1 MINLQDYTIHQY
13 ASMLKNNVESNREL
27 ISEIDA
33 ELSKQ
38 LSNFGT
44 GENIALFLLQKDL
57 LVLQCKIALAFLDMD
72 EEVQKKLSKRI
83 ETLRKEVE
91 RLSQKENKKTP
102 YKSFLTWILSVE
114 KHLQFS
120 INRENDLEYLV
131 EATTQMLTFYENQ
144 KRQLEENKAK
154 R

>member
-13 ASMLKNNVESNREL
+13 ASMLKNNVESNKEL

-57 LVLQCKIALAFLDMD
+57 LVLQCKMALAFLDMD
-72 EEVQKKLSKRI
+72 EEIQKKLSKRI
-83 ETLRKEVE
+83 ESLRKEVE

-144 KRQLEENKAK
+144 KRQLDENKAK

>member
-1 MINLQDYTIHQY
+1 MINLQDFTIHQY
-13 ASMLKNNVESNREL
+13 ALMLKNNVESNKEL

-57 LVLQCKIALAFLDMD
+57 LVLQYKMALAFLDMD

-83 ETLRKEVE
+83 ESLRKEVE

-120 INRENDLEYLV
+120 INRENDLEYLI

>member
-13 ASMLKNNVESNREL
+13 ASMLKNNVESNKEL
-27 ISEIDA
+27 ISQIDA

-57 LVLQCKIALAFLDMD
+57 LVLQCKMTLAFLDMD
-72 EEVQKKLSKRI
+72 DEIQKKLSKRI
-83 ETLRKEVE
+83 EALRKEVE
-91 RLSQKENKKTP
+91 RLSKKENKKTP

-120 INRENDLEYLV
+120 INRDNDLEYLV
-131 EATTQMLTFYENQ
+131 EATTQMLNFYENQ

-154 R
+154 K

>member
-13 ASMLKNNVESNREL
+13 ASMLKNNVESNNEL
-27 ISEIDA
+27 ISQIDA

-38 LSNFGT
+38 LSNFGA

-57 LVLQCKIALAFLDMD
+57 LVLQCKMTLAFLDIDD
-72 EEVQKKLSKRI
+72 ELQKKLSNRI
-83 ETLRKEVE
+83 EALRKEVE

-120 INRENDLEYLV
+120 INRDNDLEYLV
-131 EATTQMLTFYENQ
+131 EATTQMLNFYENQ

>member
-13 ASMLKNNVESNREL
+13 ASMLKNNVESNKEL
-27 ISEIDA
+27 ISQIDA

-38 LSNFGT
+38 LSNFGA

-57 LVLQCKIALAFLDMD
+57 LVLQCKMTLAFLDMD
-72 EEVQKKLSKRI
+72 DELQKKLSKRI
-83 ETLRKEVE
+83 EALRKEVE
-91 RLSQKENKKTP
+91 RLSKKENKKTP

-120 INRENDLEYLV
+120 INRDNDLEYLV
-131 EATTQMLTFYENQ
+131 EATTQMLNFYENQ

>member
-13 ASMLKNNVESNREL
+13 ASMLKNNVESNKEL
-27 ISEIDA
+27 ISQIDA

-57 LVLQCKIALAFLDMD
+57 LVLQCKMTLAFLDMD
-72 EEVQKKLSKRI
+72 DEIQKKLSKRI
-83 ETLRKEVE
+83 EALRKEVE

-102 YKSFLTWILSVE
+102 YKSFLTWILSIE

-131 EATTQMLTFYENQ
+131 EATTQMLNFYENQ
-144 KRQLEENKAK
+144 KRQLEENKSK

>member
-13 ASMLKNNVESNREL
+13 ASMLKNNVESNMEL

-57 LVLQCKIALAFLDMD
+57 LVLQCKMALAFLDMD

-83 ETLRKEVE
+83 ESLRKEVE

-120 INRENDLEYLV
+120 INRDNDLAYLV
-131 EATTQMLTFYENQ
+131 EATLQMLTFYENQ
-144 KRQLEENKAK
+144 KAQIEQSKVK
-154 R
+154 K

>member
-13 ASMLKNNVESNREL
+13 ASMLKNNVESNKEL
-27 ISEIDA
+27 ISQIDA

-38 LSNFGT
+38 LSNFGA

-57 LVLQCKIALAFLDMD
+57 LVLQCKMTLAFLDMD
-72 EEVQKKLSKRI
+72 DEFQKKLSKRI
-83 ETLRKEVE
+83 EALRKEVE
-91 RLSQKENKKTP
+91 RLSKKENKKTP

-120 INRENDLEYLV
+120 INRDNDLEYLV
-131 EATTQMLTFYENQ
+131 EATTQMLNFYENQ

>member
-13 ASMLKNNVESNREL
+13 ASMLKNNVESSKEL
-27 ISEIDA
+27 ISQIDA

-57 LVLQCKIALAFLDMD
+57 LVLQCKMTLAFLDMD
-72 EEVQKKLSKRI
+72 DEIQKKLSKRI
-83 ETLRKEVE
+83 EALRKEVE
-91 RLSQKENKKTP
+91 RLYQKENKKTP
-102 YKSFLTWILSVE
+102 YKSFLTWILSIE

-131 EATTQMLTFYENQ
+131 EATIQMLNFYENQ

>member
-13 ASMLKNNVESNREL
+13 ASMLKNNVESNKEL
-27 ISEIDA
+27 ISQIDA

-38 LSNFGT
+38 LSNFGA

-57 LVLQCKIALAFLDMD
+57 LVLQCKMTLAFLDMD
-72 EEVQKKLSKRI
+72 DELQKKLSKRI
-83 ETLRKEVE
+83 EALRKDVE

-120 INRENDLEYLV
+120 INRDNDLEYLV
-131 EATTQMLTFYENQ
+131 EATTQMLNFYENQ

>member
-13 ASMLKNNVESNREL
+13 ASMLKNNVESNKEL
-27 ISEIDA
+27 ISQIDA

-38 LSNFGT
+38 LSNFGA

-57 LVLQCKIALAFLDMD
+57 LVLQCKMTLAFLDMD

-83 ETLRKEVE
+83 EALRKEVE
-91 RLSQKENKKTP
+91 RLFKKENKKTP

-120 INRENDLEYLV
+120 INRDNDLEYLV
-131 EATTQMLTFYENQ
+131 EATTQMLNFYENQ

>member
-13 ASMLKNNVESNREL
+13 ASMLKNNVESNKEL
-27 ISEIDA
+27 ISQIDA

-38 LSNFGT
+38 LSNFGA

-57 LVLQCKIALAFLDMD
+57 LVLQCKMALAFLDMD
-72 EEVQKKLSKRI
+72 DELQKKLSKRI
-83 ETLRKEVE
+83 EALREEVE
-91 RLSQKENKKTP
+91 RLYQKENKKTP

-120 INRENDLEYLV
+120 INRDNDLEYLV
-131 EATTQMLTFYENQ
+131 EATTQMLNFYENQ

>member
-13 ASMLKNNVESNREL
+13 ASMLKNNVESNKEL
-27 ISEIDA
+27 ISKIDA

-38 LSNFGT
+38 LSNFGA

-57 LVLQCKIALAFLDMD
+57 LVLQCKMTLAFLDMD
-72 EEVQKKLSKRI
+72 DELQKKLSKRI
-83 ETLRKEVE
+83 EALRKDVE

-120 INRENDLEYLV
+120 INRDNDLEYLV
-131 EATTQMLTFYENQ
+131 EATTQMLNFYENQ

>member
-13 ASMLKNNVESNREL
+13 ASMLKNNVESNKEL
-27 ISEIDA
+27 ISQIDA

-38 LSNFGT
+38 LSNFGA

-57 LVLQCKIALAFLDMD
+57 LVLQCKMTLAFLDMD
-72 EEVQKKLSKRI
+72 DEFQKKLSKRI
-83 ETLRKEVE
+83 EALRKEVE

-102 YKSFLTWILSVE
+102 YKSFLTWILSIE

-120 INRENDLEYLV
+120 INRDNDLEYLV
-131 EATTQMLTFYENQ
+131 EATTQMLNFYENQ

-154 R
+154 K

>member
-13 ASMLKNNVESNREL
+13 ASMLKNNVESNKEL
-27 ISEIDA
+27 ISQIDA

-38 LSNFGT
+38 LSNFGA

-57 LVLQCKIALAFLDMD
+57 LVLQYKMALAFLDLDD
-72 EEVQKKLSKRI
+72 ELQKKLSKRI
-83 ETLRKEVE
+83 EVLKKEVE
-91 RLSQKENKKTP
+91 RLSKKENKKTP

-131 EATTQMLTFYENQ
+131 EATTQMLNFYENQ

>member
-1 MINLQDYTIHQY
+1 MINLQEYTIHQY
-13 ASMLKNNVESNREL
+13 ASMLKNNVESNKEL
-27 ISEIDA
+27 ISQIDS

-38 LSNFGT
+38 LSNFGAV
-44 GENIALFLLQKDL
+44 ENIALFLLQKDL
-57 LVLQCKIALAFLDMD
+57 LVLQCKMALAFLDMD
-72 EEVQKKLSKRI
+72 DELQKKLSKRI
-83 ETLRKEVE
+83 EALRKEVE
-91 RLSQKENKKTP
+91 RLSKKENKKTP

-120 INRENDLEYLV
+120 INRDNDLEYLV
-131 EATTQMLTFYENQ
+131 EATTQMLNFYENQ

>member
-13 ASMLKNNVESNREL
+13 ASMLKNNIESDKEL
-27 ISEIDA
+27 ISQIDA

-38 LSNFGT
+38 LSNFGA

-57 LVLQCKIALAFLDMD
+57 LVLQCKMTLAFLDMD
-72 EEVQKKLSKRI
+72 DEIQKKLSKRI
-83 ETLRKEVE
+83 EALRKEVE
-91 RLSQKENKKTP
+91 RLSKKENKKTP

-120 INRENDLEYLV
+120 INRDNDLEYLV
-131 EATTQMLTFYENQ
+131 EATTQMLNFYENQ

>member
-13 ASMLKNNVESNREL
+13 ASMLKNNVESNKEL
-27 ISEIDA
+27 ISQIDA

-57 LVLQCKIALAFLDMD
+57 LVLQCKMALAFLDMD
-72 EEVQKKLSKRI
+72 EEIQKKLSKRI

-91 RLSQKENKKTP
+91 RLSQKENKRTH

>member
-13 ASMLKNNVESNREL
+13 ASMLKNNVESNKEL
-27 ISEIDA
+27 IAQIDA

-57 LVLQCKIALAFLDMD
+57 LVLQCKMTLAFLDMD
-72 EEVQKKLSKRI
+72 DELQKKLSKRI
-83 ETLRKEVE
+83 EALRKEVE
-91 RLSQKENKKTP
+91 RLSKKENKKTP

-120 INRENDLEYLV
+120 INRDNDLEYLV
-131 EATTQMLTFYENQ
+131 EATTQMLNFYENQ

>member
-13 ASMLKNNVESNREL
+13 ASMLKNNVESNKEL
-27 ISEIDA
+27 ISEIDS

-57 LVLQCKIALAFLDMD
+57 LVLQCKMALAFLDMD

-83 ETLRKEVE
+83 EALRKEVE
-91 RLSQKENKKTP
+91 RLSQKDNKKTP

-131 EATTQMLTFYENQ
+131 EATVQMLTFYENQ
-144 KRQLEENKAK
+144 KRQLEENKTK

>member
-13 ASMLKNNVESNREL
+13 ASMLKNNVESNKEL
-27 ISEIDA
+27 ISQIDA

-72 EEVQKKLSKRI
+72 DELQKKLSKRI
-83 ETLRKEVE
+83 EALRKEVE
-91 RLSQKENKKTP
+91 RLSKKENKKTP
-102 YKSFLTWILSVE
+102 YKSFLTWILSIE

-120 INRENDLEYLV
+120 INRDNDLEYLV
-131 EATTQMLTFYENQ
+131 EATIQMLNFYENQ

>member
-13 ASMLKNNVESNREL
+13 ASMLKNNVESNKEL
-27 ISEIDA
+27 IAQIDA

-44 GENIALFLLQKDL
+44 GENIAQFLLQKDL
-57 LVLQCKIALAFLDMD
+57 LVLQCKMALAFLDMD

-83 ETLRKEVE
+83 EALRKEVE

-120 INRENDLEYLV
+120 INRDNDLEYLV
-131 EATTQMLTFYENQ
+131 EATTQMLNFYENQ

>member
-13 ASMLKNNVESNREL
+13 ASMLKNNVESNKEL
-27 ISEIDA
+27 ISQIDA

-38 LSNFGT
+38 LSNFGA

-57 LVLQCKIALAFLDMD
+57 LVLQCKMTLAFLDMD
-72 EEVQKKLSKRI
+72 DEIQKKLSKRI
-83 ETLRKEVE
+83 EALRKEVE
-91 RLSQKENKKTP
+91 RLFKKENKKTP
-102 YKSFLTWILSVE
+102 YKSFLTWILSIE

-131 EATTQMLTFYENQ
+131 EATTQMLNFYENQ

>member
-13 ASMLKNNVESNREL
+13 ASMLKNNVESNKEL
-27 ISEIDA
+27 ISQIDA

-38 LSNFGT
+38 LSNFGA

-57 LVLQCKIALAFLDMD
+57 LVLQCKMTLAFLDMD

-83 ETLRKEVE
+83 EALRKEVE
-91 RLSQKENKKTP
+91 RLSKKENKKTP

-131 EATTQMLTFYENQ
+131 EATTQMLNFYENQ

>member
-13 ASMLKNNVESNREL
+13 ASMLKNNVESNKEL
-27 ISEIDA
+27 ISQIDA

-38 LSNFGT
+38 LSNFGA

-57 LVLQCKIALAFLDMD
+57 LVLQCKMALAFLDMD
-72 EEVQKKLSKRI
+72 DELQKKLSKRI
-83 ETLRKEVE
+83 EALRKEVE
-91 RLSQKENKKTP
+91 RLSKKENKKMP

-131 EATTQMLTFYENQ
+131 EATTQMLNFYENQ

>member
-13 ASMLKNNVESNREL
+13 ASMLKNNVESNKEL
-27 ISEIDA
+27 ISQIDA

-44 GENIALFLLQKDL
+44 GENISLFLLQKDL
-57 LVLQCKIALAFLDMD
+57 LVLQCKMALAFLDMD
-72 EEVQKKLSKRI
+72 DELQKKLSKRI
-83 ETLRKEVE
+83 EALRKEVE
-91 RLSQKENKKTP
+91 RLSKKENKKTP

-131 EATTQMLTFYENQ
+131 EATTQMLNFYENQ

>member
-13 ASMLKNNVESNREL
+13 ASMLKNNVESDKEL
-27 ISEIDA
+27 ISQIDA

-38 LSNFGT
+38 LSNFGA

-57 LVLQCKIALAFLDMD
+57 LVLQCKMTLAFLDMD
-72 EEVQKKLSKRI
+72 DEIQKKLSKRI
-83 ETLRKEVE
+83 EALRKEVE
-91 RLSQKENKKTP
+91 RLSKKENKKTP

-120 INRENDLEYLV
+120 INRDNDLEYLV
-131 EATTQMLTFYENQ
+131 EATTQMLNFYENQ

>member
-13 ASMLKNNVESNREL
+13 ASMLKNNVETNKEL
-27 ISEIDA
+27 ISQIDA

-38 LSNFGT
+38 LSNFGA

-57 LVLQCKIALAFLDMD
+57 LVLQCKMTLAFLDMD
-72 EEVQKKLSKRI
+72 DELQKKLSKRI
-83 ETLRKEVE
+83 EALRKEVE

-131 EATTQMLTFYENQ
+131 EATTQMLNFYENQ

>member
-13 ASMLKNNVESNREL
+13 ASMLKNNVESDKEL
-27 ISEIDA
+27 ISQIDA

-57 LVLQCKIALAFLDMD
+57 LVLQCKMILAFWDMD
-72 EEVQKKLSKRI
+72 DELQKKLSKRI
-83 ETLRKEVE
+83 EALRKEVE
-91 RLSQKENKKTP
+91 RLSKKENKKTP

-120 INRENDLEYLV
+120 INRDNDLEYLV
-131 EATTQMLTFYENQ
+131 EATTQMLNFYENQ

>member
-13 ASMLKNNVESNREL
+13 ASMLKNNVESNKEL
-27 ISEIDA
+27 ISQIDA

-57 LVLQCKIALAFLDMD
+57 LVLQCKMALAFLDMD
-72 EEVQKKLSKRI
+72 DEIQKKLSKRI
-83 ETLRKEVE
+83 EALRKEVE
-91 RLSQKENKKTP
+91 RLSKKENKKTP

-120 INRENDLEYLV
+120 INRDNDLEYLV

>member
-13 ASMLKNNVESNREL
+13 ASMLKNNVESNKEL
-27 ISEIDA
+27 ISQIDA

-38 LSNFGT
+38 LSNFGA

-57 LVLQCKIALAFLDMD
+57 LVLQCKMALAFLDMD
-72 EEVQKKLSKRI
+72 DEFQKKLSKRI
-83 ETLRKEVE
+83 EALRKEVE

-120 INRENDLEYLV
+120 INRDNDLEYLV
-131 EATTQMLTFYENQ
+131 EATTQMLNFYENQ

>member
-13 ASMLKNNVESNREL
+13 ASMLKNNVESNKEL
-27 ISEIDA
+27 ISQIDA

-44 GENIALFLLQKDL
+44 GENIAIFLLQKDL

-72 EEVQKKLSKRI
+72 DELQNKLSKRI
-83 ETLRKEVE
+83 EALRKEVE
-91 RLSQKENKKTP
+91 RLSKKENKKTP
-102 YKSFLTWILSVE
+102 YKSFLTWILSIE

-120 INRENDLEYLV
+120 INRDNDLEYLV
-131 EATTQMLTFYENQ
+131 EATIQMLNFYENQ

>member
-13 ASMLKNNVESNREL
+13 ASMLKNNIESSKEL
-27 ISEIDA
+27 ISQIDA

-38 LSNFGT
+38 LSSFGA

-72 EEVQKKLSKRI
+72 DELQKKLSKRI
-83 ETLRKEVE
+83 EALRKEVE

-120 INRENDLEYLV
+120 INRDNDLEYLV
-131 EATTQMLTFYENQ
+131 EATIQMLNFYENQ

>member
-13 ASMLKNNVESNREL
+13 ASMLKNNVESNKEL

-57 LVLQCKIALAFLDMD
+57 LVLQCKMALAFLDMD

-131 EATTQMLTFYENQ
+131 EATAQMLTFYENQ
-144 KRQLEENKAK
+144 KRQLDENKAK

>member
-13 ASMLKNNVESNREL
+13 ASMLKNNIESNKEL
-27 ISEIDA
+27 ISQIDA

-44 GENIALFLLQKDL
+44 GENIALFLLQKDF
-57 LVLQCKIALAFLDMD
+57 LVLQCKMTLAFLDMD
-72 EEVQKKLSKRI
+72 DEFQKKLSKRI
-83 ETLRKEVE
+83 EALRKEVE
-91 RLSQKENKKTP
+91 RLSKKENKKTP

-120 INRENDLEYLV
+120 INRDNDLEYLV
-131 EATTQMLTFYENQ
+131 EATTQMLNFYENQ

>member
-13 ASMLKNNVESNREL
+13 ASMLKNNVESSKEL
-27 ISEIDA
+27 ISQIDA

-57 LVLQCKIALAFLDMD
+57 LVLQCKMTLAFLDMD
-72 EEVQKKLSKRI
+72 DELQKKLSKRI
-83 ETLRKEVE
+83 EALRKEVE
-91 RLSQKENKKTP
+91 RLSKKENKKTP

-131 EATTQMLTFYENQ
+131 EATTQMLNFYENQ

>member
-13 ASMLKNNVESNREL
+13 ASMLKNNVESNKEL
-27 ISEIDA
+27 ISQIDA

-38 LSNFGT
+38 LSNFGA

-72 EEVQKKLSKRI
+72 DELQKKLSKRI
-83 ETLRKEVE
+83 EELRKEVE
-91 RLSQKENKKTP
+91 RLSKKENKKTP

-131 EATTQMLTFYENQ
+131 EATTQMLNFYDNQ

>member
-1 MINLQDYTIHQY
+1 MINLQNYTIHQY
-13 ASMLKNNVESNREL
+13 ASMLKNNIESNKEL
-27 ISEIDA
+27 ISQIDA

-57 LVLQCKIALAFLDMD
+57 LVLQCKMALAFLDMD
-72 EEVQKKLSKRI
+72 DEIQKKLSKRI
-83 ETLRKEVE
+83 EALRKEVE

-120 INRENDLEYLV
+120 INRDNDLEYLV
-131 EATTQMLTFYENQ
+131 EATIQMLTFYENQ

>member
-13 ASMLKNNVESNREL
+13 ASMLKNNVESNKEL

-57 LVLQCKIALAFLDMD
+57 LVLQCKMALAFLDMD